1 MTFANPIIAAGISG
15 LCDLYADRAVTP
27 VEACEAYL
35 SRIHGLDGGLNA
47 FATVDADGARAA
59 AHASAERWSQG
70 RALSRL
76 DGQPIAVK
84 ANIAVKGLPWHA
96 GIGAYRDRIADED
109 APCVAR
115 LREAGAVILGTL
127 NMHEAAFGGTSDN
140 PWFGRVQNPWAHDF
154 IPGGSSG
161 GSAAAV
167 AAGLCAGALGT
178 DTLGS
183 VRIPS
188 ALCGVFGHKP
198 TMGLIPTGGVVALSW
213 TLDHVGVHARSAEDC
228 GRLLAGS
235 SGAEA
240 ELAAEISQP
249 AGLDVLRQAPLAAL
263 VWDGVAVED
272 EMRETFEATI
282 AAARAAGI
290 EVEML
295 KLQGYDFSDRRDLYL
310 ICAAE
315 ASVEHAAA
323 LAEHPEGF
331 SPELMAKLNLGR
343 DHTAVDLARA
353 YREMAIRAELVR
365 EQLSP
370 FAGLLLPATPRTAT
384 PSGGPAPVMTPFTA
398 LANVLGLPATV
409 FPVGVSDEGR
419 PTACQAIAWEDET
432 TLGLAKLLGRDL
444 GGPPAYQ
451 G

>member
-1 MTFANPIIAAGISG
+1 MSFANPIIEAGITG

-27 VEACEAYL
+27 VEACEGYL
-35 SRIHGLDGGLNA
+35 SRIDGLDGSLNA
-47 FATVDADGARAA
+47 YVAVDAEGARAA
-59 AHASAERWSQG
+59 AYASAERWSKGQ
-70 RALSRL
+70 ALSRL
-76 DGQPIAVK
+76 DGMPIAVK
-84 ANIAVKGLPWHA
+84 ANIAVQGLPWHA
-96 GIGAYRDRIADED
+96 GIDAYRARIAEED
-109 APCVAR
+109 AACVAH
-115 LREAGAVILGTL
+115 LRSAGAVILGVL

-140 PWFGRVQNPWAHDF
+140 PWFGRVANPWARDF

-198 TMGLIPTGGVVALSW
+198 TLGLIPTDGVVALSW
-213 TLDHVGVHARSAEDC
+213 TLDHVGVHARSADDL

-249 AGLDVLRQAPLAAL
+249 ADLETLRQAPLAAL
-263 VWDGVAVED
+263 SWDGVEVED
-272 EMRETFEATI
+272 EVRETYEQAITD
-282 AAARAAGI
+282 ARAAGL

-295 KLQGYDFSDRRDLYL
+295 SLGGYNFADRSDLYL

-315 ASVEHAAA
+315 ASVEHTEALLSAA
-323 LAEHPEGF
+323 EGF
-331 SPELMAKLNLGR
+331 SPALMERMNLGR
-343 DHTAVDLARA
+343 THSAIDLARA
-353 YREMAIRAELVR
+353 YRELATVAAHVR

-370 FAGLLLPATPRTAT
+370 FSGLLLPATPRTAT
-384 PSGGPAPVMTPFTA
+384 RSHAPAPVMTPFTA
-398 LANVLGLPATV
+398 LANVLGLPATA
-409 FPVGVSDEGR
+409 FPMGLSDEGR
-419 PTACQAIAWEDET
+419 PIGCQALAWEDET
-432 TLGLAKLLGRDL
+432 TLGLARLLGRNL
-444 GGPPAYQ
+444 GAPPAYQ

>member
-1 MTFANPIIAAGISG
+1 MTFANPIIEAGVSG
-15 LCDLYADRAVTP
+15 LCDLYTDRAVTP
-27 VEACEAYL
+27 VEACEVYL
-35 SRIHGLDGGLNA
+35 SRIDGLDGGVGA
-47 FATVDADGARAA
+47 YAAVDAEGARSA
-59 AHASAERWSQG
+59 AHASAERWRHG
-70 RALSRL
+70 KALSRL
-76 DGQPIAVK
+76 DGLPLAVK
-84 ANIAVKGLPWHA
+84 CNIAVEGLPWHA
-96 GIGAYRDRIADED
+96 GIDAYRDRIAPSD
-109 APCVAR
+109 AACTAR

-140 PWFGRVQNPWAHDF
+140 PWFGRVHNPWAHDF

-198 TMGLIPTGGVVALSW
+198 TIGLIPLAGVVALSW
-213 TLDHVGVHARSAEDC
+213 TLDHVGVHARSADDC
-228 GRLLAGS
+228 GRLLAGA

-249 AGLDVLRQAPLAAL
+249 AALETLRQAPMAAL
-263 VWDGVAVED
+263 VWDGVEVED
-272 EMRETFEATI
+272 EVRKAYEAAI
-282 AAARAAGI
+282 AAARAAGL

-295 KLQGYDFSDRRDLYL
+295 RLEGYDFADRSDLHL

-315 ASVEHAAA
+315 ASVEHADA
-323 LAEHPEGF
+323 LVTRPGGF
-331 SPELMAKLNLGR
+331 SPALMERLHLAR
-343 DHTAVDLARA
+343 DHSAADLARA
-353 YREMAIRAELVR
+353 YRDLAVRAEQVR

-384 PSGGPAPVMTPFTA
+384 PFDAPAPVMTQFTA
-398 LANVLGLPATV
+398 LANALGLPATV
-409 FPVGVSDEGR
+409 FPVGVSNEGR
-419 PTACQAIAWEDET
+419 PIGCQALTWEDET
-432 TLGLAKLLGRDL
+432 SLGLARLLGRDL
-444 GGPPAYQ
+444 GGPPAFR